1 MLTGYVK
8 GMRMAKTDRIAIGP
22 SLFLASGCG
31 DAGCGK
37 CRGQGSGEWSQQR
50 QRFIAQSLSRGIAD
64 SIPKDSR
71 QNFGASFR
79 ISTRNFGAYLLPLL
93 LANLAILPML
103 KF

>member
-22 SLFLASGCG
+22 SLFLASGCR
-31 DAGCGK
+31 DAGCGNAEVEVQENGLNSDNDSSPN
-37 CRGQGSGEWSQQR
+37 RYLGGLP
-50 QRFIAQSLSRGIAD
+50 ILSLKIVD
-64 SIPKDSR
+64 
-71 QNFGASFR
+71 NFGASFR